1 MRLRA
6 LFKKRNTSREHRH
19 CYATI
24 THNSHNRSKHYTTRQ
39 AQKRFSKNM
48 TRYHRLH
55 TDSAVHTH
63 KVMLPLEVLS
73 GCLTS
78 GRSVG
83 DFGQSL
89 VSLTDGRTPL
99 YADGRCLAGSRQL
112 LQHRRWSTHW
122 RSASGR
128 WLWWYLPHRQ
138 VTKHP
143 IWPAGIVTRTQEVT
157 GSHHNLTWR
166 QIKYSQTSISG

>member
-1 MRLRA
+1 MPQSRITATTDLNITRLD
-6 LFKKRNTSREHRH
+6 KHRNGSLRTWH
-19 CYATI
+19 AI
-24 THNSHNRSKHYTTRQ
+24 TVYTQTVP
-39 AQKRFSKNM
+39 
-48 TRYHRLH
+48 
-55 TDSAVHTH
+55 VHTH

-143 IWPAGIVTRTQEVT
+143 VWPAGIVTRTQEVT

-166 QIKYSQTSISG
+166 QIKYSQTSLSG